1 MAENKYIKI
10 AANKQ
15 WKKLAKLA
23 ASKDA
28 DTLIAVAEA
37 CGTGRSEEPY
47 NILVDL
53 LASPDKNVKLAAI
66 SGLGSLRYDLSR
78 QATRLHWLAE
88 RLPEGSDDVQA
99 AISDALADL
108 RGAKR

>member
-1 MAENKYIKI
+1 MADNKYVKLV
-10 AANKQ
+10 ASKS

-23 ASKDA
+23 AGKDA
-28 DTLIAVAEA
+28 ETVIAVAEA

-53 LASPDKNVKLAAI
+53 LASKDNSVKLAAI
-66 SGLGSLRYDLSR
+66 RGLGSLRYDLSS

-88 RLPEGSDDVQA
+88 RLPEGSDDLQA
-99 AISDALADL
+99 AISEALADL
-108 RGAKR
+108 RDAKK

>member
-1 MAENKYIKI
+1 MAENKYVK
-10 AANKQ
+10 AVASKQ

-23 ASKDA
+23 AGKDV
-28 DTLIAVAEA
+28 DTIIEVAEA

-53 LASPDKNVKLAAI
+53 LASGDNKIKLAAI
-66 SGLGSLRYDLSR
+66 RGLGTLRYDLSS

-88 RLPEGSDDVQA
+88 RLPEGSDDLQA
-99 AISDALADL
+99 AISDALASIRD
-108 RGAKR
+108 AKK

>member
-1 MAENKYIKI
+1 MAGNKYEK
-10 AANKQ
+10 AVASKQ

-23 ASKDA
+23 SGKDFS
-28 DTLIAVAEA
+28 TIVEVAEA

-53 LASPDKNVKLAAI
+53 LASSNKDVKLAAI
-66 SGLGSLRYDLSR
+66 KGLGNLRYDLSS

-88 RLPEGSDDVQA
+88 RLPEGSDDLQA
-99 AISDALADL
+99 AISDALACIRD
-108 RGAKR
+108 AKK